1 MDLEIT
7 KKNGAK
13 YRLSDYGIVKDIIVE
28 SPEVILRRRQVP
40 GRPGAI
46 DYGMDYGDKR
56 IKVEFKFKHEH
67 NIDYANLR
75 DELYGFL
82 LDEDSYFIQEK
93 RSKDEWRYEFVDF
106 GKAPINN
113 YGLVGQ
119 NVSGYGWHV
128 RLENAITPEQV
139 VKGGE
144 IELVFV
150 TAGLPFGET
159 TYTTMDLHRTGYD
172 ENLGVYG
179 TADNIDFDY
188 TKYSFTT
195 STFKIWNAGN
205 VAVQPETMFLKFT
218 VHGLNSD
225 SNFTIRNKTTGQS
238 FVLKRS
244 ASNVSLTI
252 NGLDVRLNLTNVFR
266 DTGMS
271 FLNIAPGFN
280 EFEISN
286 GTFKVIEIDFKFYYK

>member
-106 GKAPINN
+106 GQAPINN
-113 YGLVGQ
+113 YGLAGH

-172 ENLGVYG
+172 ENLDVYG
-179 TADNIDFDY
+179 TADNIDYDY

-195 STFKIWNAGN
+195 STFTIWNAGN
-205 VAVQPETMFLKFT
+205 VTVQPESMYVVIT
-218 VHGLNSD
+218 VRGLSA
-225 SNFTIRNKTTGQS
+225 SSSFTIRNNSTGDVFTVTKALS
-238 FVLKRS
+238 SDTLVL
-244 ASNVSLTI
+244 
-252 NGLDVRLNLTNVFR
+252 NGIKPTVNGINVFR
-266 DTGMS
+266 NTNKQAVS
-271 FLNIAPGFN
+271 IKPGFN
-280 EFEISN
+280 SFTLSG
-286 GTFKVIEIDFKFYYK
+286 GTFSSVDIDFKYYYK